1 MPDVAPLTRRE
12 GDEMSDRL
20 FFSTD
25 TLPERD
31 RFPAFCEEIV
41 RRYAILDIVP
51 RGDGPFRGVIEM
63 RRAGPVD
70 VSSRFSTPT
79 DYVRTPRL
87 VRDGNDSVF
96 VVLCRSGGAY
106 QSQLGKDVVLKPG
119 DAVLCDCGYV
129 GGIHMTADSS
139 FASVKAPRAAITKL
153 LPHMDRLAGALLNR
167 DDVARRLLFGYLGG
181 TLDVGLK
188 DSARAAQLYGEHII
202 DLIALAL
209 GAEGD
214 ARELVEQRSAGAVR
228 RAAILHSIE
237 HGMRDPNLSAT
248 AIASQLGITPRY
260 LRLLLEETGR
270 SFSEH
275 VLEMRLEHAAELLRD
290 PRLQGRKVSAI
301 AFACGFSDLSYFNRA
316 FRRRYGETPS
326 DMRETARRQHRD

>member
-1 MPDVAPLTRRE
+1 
-12 GDEMSDRL
+12 
-20 FFSTD
+20 
-25 TLPERD
+25 
-31 RFPAFCEEIV
+31 
-41 RRYAILDIVP
+41 
-51 RGDGPFRGVIEM
+51 
-63 RRAGPVD
+63 
-70 VSSRFSTPT
+70 
-79 DYVRTPRL
+79 
-87 VRDGNDSVF
+87 
-96 VVLCRSGGAY
+96 
-106 QSQLGKDVVLKPG
+106 
-119 DAVLCDCGYV
+119 
-129 GGIHMTADSS
+129 
-139 FASVKAPRAAITKL
+139 
-153 LPHMDRLAGALLNR
+153 MDRLAGAKLDR

-181 TLDVGLK
+181 TVDVDLK
-188 DSARAAQLYGEHII
+188 DGARAAQLYGEHII

-214 ARELVEQRSAGAVR
+214 ARELVEQRSVGAVR
-228 RAAILHSIE
+228 RAAILHGIE
-237 HGMRDPNLSAT
+237 HGMRDPTLSAT

-275 VLEMRLEHAAELLRD
+275 VEHAAELLRD

>member
-1 MPDVAPLTRRE
+1 MRRE

-41 RRYAILDIVP
+41 RRYAAVDIVP
-51 RGDGPFRGVIEM
+51 RDDGPFRGVIEM

-70 VSSRFSTPT
+70 VSWRFTTPAN
-79 DYVRTPRL
+79 YVRSPRL
-87 VRDGNDSVF
+87 LGDGNDSVIA
-96 VVLCRSGGAY
+96 VLCRSGGAY
-106 QSQLGKDVVLKPG
+106 QSQLGYDVTLKPG
-119 DAVLCDCGYV
+119 DAIICDCGYA
-129 GGIHMTADSS
+129 GGLHMTADSA
-139 FASVKAPRAAITKL
+139 FTSVKIPRAAITRL
-153 LPHMDRLAGALLNR
+153 LPSMDRLAGAKLNR
-167 DDVARRLLFGYLGG
+167 DDAARRLLFGYLSG
-181 TLDVGLK
+181 TVDVDLK
-188 DSARAAQLYGEHII
+188 DGARAAQLYGEHII

-214 ARELVEQRSAGAVR
+214 ARELVEQRSVGAVR
-228 RAAILHSIE
+228 RAAILHRIE
-237 HGMRDPNLSAT
+237 HGMRDPTLSAT

-275 VLEMRLEHAAELLRD
+275 VLELRLKHAAELLRD
-290 PRLQGRKVSAI
+290 AQQQDRKVSAI

-316 FRRRYGETPS
+316 FRRRHGETPS
-326 DMRETARRQHRD
+326 DMRETARRRHRD